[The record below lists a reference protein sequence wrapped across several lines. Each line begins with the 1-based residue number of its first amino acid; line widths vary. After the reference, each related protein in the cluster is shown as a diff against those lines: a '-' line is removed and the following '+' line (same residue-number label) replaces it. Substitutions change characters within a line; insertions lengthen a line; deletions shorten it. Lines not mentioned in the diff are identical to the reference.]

1 MEKHAGLFDYSP
13 ILVKQQINARYFFT
27 ASILQKCHNKS
38 IIEDYIANRIVTSI
52 TAWREY
58 AEKNTGYRHYSTQ

>member
-1 MEKHAGLFDYSP
+1 MWKNMQDYSP

-27 ASILQKCHNKS
+27 ASILQKCHNES

>member
-1 MEKHAGLFDYSP
+1 MEKHTGLFDYSS

-27 ASILQKCHNKS
+27 DSILQKYYNKS
-38 IIEDYIANRIVTSI
+38 IIGDYIANRIVTSI

>member
-13 ILVKQQINARYFFT
+13 ILVKQQINAQYFFT
-27 ASILQKCHNKS
+27 ASILQKCHNES
-38 IIEDYIANRIVTSI
+38 TIEDYIANRIIASI

>member
-13 ILVKQQINARYFFT
+13 ILVKQQINTRYFFT
-27 ASILQKCHNKS
+27 ASILQKCHNES